1 MCRLAANSKSTRA
14 LQHMKQTFGAAWTMW
29 IASAGIVLVLAGT
42 VVFLLNKAPTADCA
56 AEASTDHKMHEVRAA
71 KVVVQPWLGEHHVYG
86 IFVVPSRYRHNKKY
100 RVTATVRGF
109 DHSWASGERLD
120 KQDVDGPV
128 AEPGHFLL
136 RSYVPTRV
144 ALWFLINGLFGDLR
158 RPCNW
163 TLVFGERSS

>member
-56 AEASTDHKMHEVRAA
+56 AEASTDHTMHEVRAA

-86 IFVVPSRYRHNKKY
+86 VFMVPNRYRHNKTY
-100 RVTATVRGF
+100 VLRMAVQGSDRVFAG
-109 DHSWASGERLD
+109 GERSG
-120 KQDVDGPV
+120 KQYVDDAS
-128 AEPGHFLL
+128 AESGHYVLH
-136 RSYVPTRV
+136 SYLPTRV
-144 ALWFLINGLFGDLR
+144 ALRFLFDGRFADLR
-158 RPCNW
+158 NPCNW
-163 TLVFGERSS
+163 RLVFVERSS